1 MSIFR
6 KLNTL
11 LRAGARET
19 AEHITD
25 ANAIRIYRQEVIDAE
40 NLLGR
45 RRACLAAI
53 IATRKDLEKEI
64 ASAQAR
70 IQSRERQIAAVTS
83 EARTEEL
90 LLLAAR
96 DIAATE
102 RHLTALQRRHVE
114 VAERVGAEELT
125 LRRLLAE
132 IREHRREV
140 KILETQVA
148 QNGRSLAYKHS
159 ETVAGHLATLRDT
172 RAAITGAVAA
182 SNNAEAGMDE
192 AIERIDGDPLER
204 ELCALGHDD
213 ESLHLDSVLQRLRC
227 IDGAIDG
234 IADSA
239 A

>member
-1 MSIFR
+1 MSILR

-19 AEHITD
+19 AQHITD

-83 EARTEEL
+83 KARTEEL

-102 RHLTALQRRHVE
+102 RHLTALQQRQVE
-114 VAERVGAEELT
+114 VVERVGTEELT

-159 ETVAGHLATLRDT
+159 ETVAGHLAALHDT
-172 RAAITGAVAA
+172 RAAINGAVAA
-182 SNNAEAGMDE
+182 SNNAEAGMEE
-192 AIERIDGDPLER
+192 AIERIDGDPLQR
-204 ELCALGHDD
+204 ELCALGRDE
-213 ESLHLDSVLQRLRC
+213 ESLHLDSVLQRLRS
-227 IDGAIDG
+227 IENPVDG
-234 IADSA
+234 IAGNA

>member
-1 MSIFR
+1 MSILR

-19 AEHITD
+19 AQHITD

-40 NLLGR
+40 NLLSR
-45 RRACLAAI
+45 RRGCLAAI

-83 EARTEEL
+83 KARTEEL
-90 LLLAAR
+90 LMLAAR

-102 RHLTALQRRHVE
+102 RHLTALQQRQVE
-114 VAERVGAEELT
+114 MAQRIAKEELT
-125 LRRLLAE
+125 LRHLLAE

-140 KILETQVA
+140 KILESQVA
-148 QNGRSLAYKHS
+148 QSGRSLAYRHG

-172 RAAITGAVAA
+172 RAAITGAVEA
-182 SNNAEAGMDE
+182 SNNAEAGMEE

-204 ELCALGHDD
+204 ELCALGRDK

-227 IDGAIDG
+227 IDDDV
-234 IADSA
+234 ADNA

>member
-40 NLLGR
+40 NLLSR
-45 RRACLAAI
+45 RRTCLAAI
-53 IATRKDLEKEI
+53 IATRTDLEKEI
-64 ASAQAR
+64 AAAQAR
-70 IQSRERQIAAVTS
+70 IQSRERQIAALS
-83 EARTEEL
+83 PGERSEEL

-102 RHLTALQRRHVE
+102 KHLTALQRRHAE
-114 VAERVGAEELT
+114 VAQRVAAEELT

-148 QNGRSLAYKHS
+148 QSGRSLAYRHS

-192 AIERIDGDPLER
+192 AIERIDGDPLQR
-204 ELCALGHDD
+204 ELCALGRDD
-213 ESLHLDSVLQRLRC
+213 ESLQVDSVLQRLRD
-227 IDGAIDG
+227 IDGADDG
-234 IADSA
+234 IAGSDA
-239 A
+239 